1 MNPLNEWVFNE
12 ADGTWTY
19 DTDDGPSATVL
30 VLKVSGPNYPDVV
43 AFQALNDDGFR
54 ISATIHKNLLDA
66 QTEALAWLED
76 QQ

>member
-1 MNPLNEWVFNE
+1 MTPLNEWVFNE

-19 DTDDGPSATVL
+19 DTHSITATVL
-30 VLKVSGPNYPDVV
+30 VLKVAGPNYPDVV